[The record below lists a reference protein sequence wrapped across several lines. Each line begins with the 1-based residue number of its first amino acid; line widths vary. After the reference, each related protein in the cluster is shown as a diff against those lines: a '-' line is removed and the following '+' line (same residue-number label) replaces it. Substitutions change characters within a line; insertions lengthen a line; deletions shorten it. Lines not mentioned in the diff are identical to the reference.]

1 MSEII
6 YGAKNDLFS
15 MTTARQVL
23 YLEPVLIQ
31 DKLDFSEDTTAG
43 QAGHSSFKIQN
54 IVEMGLLPLTDNK
67 YRLEVQYLA
76 CSRHTE

>member
-1 MSEII
+1 MEQ
-6 YGAKNDLFS
+6 KTDLFS

-43 QAGHSSFKIQN
+43 QAGHSSFKI
-54 IVEMGLLPLTDNK
+54 VEMGLLPLTNNPAHPW
-67 YRLEVQYLA
+67 L
-76 CSRHTE
+76 